1 MYIDVIFVSIHYS
14 EPGVLHPRKEKV
26 PFQSGT
32 FSADGSTR
40 SSQSKLNPE
49 TRPLKKK
56 IDAKHG
62 HGENKLERLKENG
75 AEPVHLDENLGACVF
90 FFFSFFLMTASGQHA
105 SACPR
110 SSGRRSA
117 HIAQHRRPQT
127 HERSIANEE
136 RAAFR
141 NNSYGPGNG

>member
-90 FFFSFFLMTASGQHA
+90 FFFSFFFNDGQRPTRLGVPSIVGSEIGSYRTTSTTAN
-105 SACPR
+105 PR
-110 SSGRRSA
+110 TIHRERRTSRVS
-117 HIAQHRRPQT
+117 Q
-127 HERSIANEE
+127 
-136 RAAFR
+136 
-141 NNSYGPGNG
+141 